1 MNTLKRLM
9 VYSYLLLS
17 FTACTQDDEPIKDYQ
32 TCCGIEPV
40 VHIPEFIDG
49 SKSYLYVPNA
59 FTPNSDGINDIFS
72 GVFND
77 EISHFEYIIIE
88 QDVTDQTMS
97 PIIYQRQNIT
107 RENLKDTGW
116 NGLRTDGKIHK
127 GAFNYTIYAVTKDG
141 RTFSTIGRGCAI
153 ACDNDATY
161 FRDKVGCFF
170 PIQTDTKGMLDK
182 SIKVGEESC
191 FGK

>member
-1 MNTLKRLM
+1 MKALKSLM
-9 VYSYLLLS
+9 VYSCLLIS
-17 FTACTQDDEPIKDYQ
+17 FTACTQNDEPIKDYQ

-40 VHIPEFIDG
+40 EHIPEFIGG
-49 SKSYLYVPNA
+49 SKSYLYVPNS
-59 FTPNSDGINDIFS
+59 FTPNADGINDIFS

-88 QDVTDQTMS
+88 QDVTDQTTP
-97 PIIYQRQNIT
+97 PIIYQVQNIT

-116 NGLRTDGKIHK
+116 NGIRPDGKKHK

-153 ACDNDATY
+153 TCDEDAAY
-161 FRDKVGCFF
+161 FREKEGCFF
-170 PIQTDTKGMLDK
+170 PVQVDSNGKLDK
-182 SIKVGEESC
+182 SINVGEENC